1 MLEIRRMCES
11 DIDAVYAIETAC
23 FHSPWSKA
31 SFEGELKNTL
41 AVYFVLVESE
51 PEFESEQIVGYGGMW
66 TIIDELHITNVAVLP
81 SHRGKGYGNRLM
93 EAMIQYGKDNG
104 YVQMTLE
111 VRVGNQPA
119 IALYEKFG
127 FVSVG
132 TRPGYYVDTGEDA
145 CIMWKE
151 L

>member
-1 MLEIRRMCES
+1 
-11 DIDAVYAIETAC
+11 
-23 FHSPWSKA
+23 
-31 SFEGELKNTL
+31 
-41 AVYFVLVESE
+41 
-51 PEFESEQIVGYGGMW
+51 
-66 TIIDELHITNVAVLP
+66 
-81 SHRGKGYGNRLM
+81 
-93 EAMIQYGKDNG
+93 
-104 YVQMTLE
+104 MTLE